1 MEKMS
6 NKDPNRI
13 RARKNLLAWRITVEG
28 SAPSECSKIFCR
40 RDGDRYRW
48 YYEDGETTG
57 ASSPAS
63 EGLEGAKAVARQA
76 WSHCDISGEG
86 VRYQF
91 HTPGRRAD
99 RKVRLLWN
107 WAPHWK
113 TTQPPTKEAL
123 KDASWAEFEDD
134 SGNCIRVRITAQELK
149 DFGQVP
155 SQLQQKGRHTEQVLR
170 AILETYVTKHGVPS
184 REIDAEDLGSDLA
197 TLKLEFT
204 RRNP

>member
-1 MEKMS
+1 MS

-13 RARKNLLAWRITVEG
+13 RARKNVLAWRVTVEG

-48 YYEDGETTG
+48 YYEDGEATEVT
-57 ASSPAS
+57 SPARH
-63 EGLEGAKAVARQA
+63 GLAGAKAAARQA
-76 WSHCDISGEG
+76 WAYRDIKEQG

-91 HTPGRRAD
+91 HTPGRAD
-99 RKVRLLWN
+99 RTVRLLWD
-107 WAPHWK
+107 WAPDWK
-113 TTQPPTKEAL
+113 TTQGLTKEAL

-134 SGNCIRVRITAQELK
+134 SGNCVRVRIRAQDLK
-149 DFGQVP
+149 DFGQAP
-155 SQLQQKGRHTEQVLR
+155 SQLHQKARHTEQVLR

-184 REIDAEDLGSDLA
+184 HEIDAQDLGSGLA

-204 RRNP
+204 RSNP